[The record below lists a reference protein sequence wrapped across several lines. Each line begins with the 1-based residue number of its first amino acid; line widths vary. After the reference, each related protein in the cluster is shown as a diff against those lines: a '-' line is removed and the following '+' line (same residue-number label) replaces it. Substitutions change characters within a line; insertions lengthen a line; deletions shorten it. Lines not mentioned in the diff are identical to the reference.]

1 MKEGKGL
8 LMKTART
15 QAPLRKTRSLPW
27 SLPRCQGPQA
37 KVQKLEPKALSLSLF
52 VCLCGSLR
60 PELSCGD
67 SDFLL
72 VEQMGC
78 LKQVY

>member
-1 MKEGKGL
+1 MPG
-8 LMKTART
+8 T
-15 QAPLRKTRSLPW
+15 
-27 SLPRCQGPQA
+27 QA
-37 KVQKLEPKALSLSLF
+37 KVQKLEPKALSLSLSLF